1 MFSKFLRL
9 FQFGFFGILFY
20 TATSFAQTLK
30 PGFDADEYLG
40 VLHRCSQHVDKK
52 FKLDLTKTMNFEKV
66 YDSPEMG
73 LKNKWELWVNKDK
86 TTIAIDLR
94 GTTSDQSSLL
104 ENFYSAMIPAEG
116 KLNIEPGKPFSY
128 KFAGTPKALVHV
140 GWAIG
145 ISCLIPDITE
155 KIKTWYGKGVRQI
168 LIEGHSQGGALAFL
182 LTSYIRYQMADGK
195 LPKDLVIKTYCSA
208 GPKPGNLYYAYD
220 YDFLTRGGWGF
231 NVVSTVDWVPEM
243 PGTIQ
248 TLKDINDDPFG
259 FTKRSMRKQNFIVR
273 YYITHIYNQLNR
285 STKKAQR
292 KYEKY
297 LGRKLYTQIAKYLVD
312 LDQPEYAHSFNY
324 ATAGTTIVLQPDAEY
339 HKIFPDTGSNIF
351 RHHLFAPYYY
361 LVNKNYK

>member
-1 MFSKFLRL
+1 MLLFTAALSFS
-9 FQFGFFGILFY
+9 
-20 TATSFAQTLK
+20 QTLK
-30 PGFDADEYLG
+30 PGFDADEYIG
-40 VLHRCSQHVDKK
+40 VLHRCSQQVDKK
-52 FKLDLTKTMNFEKV
+52 YKLNLSKTMGFDKV
-66 YDSPEMG
+66 YVSPEMG

-86 TTIAIDLR
+86 TVIVINLR
-94 GTTSDQSSLL
+94 GTTSDVSSLL

-116 KLNIEPGKPFSY
+116 KLNIEAGKPFSY
-128 KFAGTPKALVHV
+128 KFAGTPKASVHV

-155 KIKTWYGKGVRQI
+155 KVRLWYGKGVRQI

-182 LTSYIRYQMADGK
+182 LTSHIRYQMLDGK
-195 LPKDLVIKTYCSA
+195 LPNDLVIKTYCSA

-231 NVVSTVDWVPEM
+231 NVVNTADWVPEM

-285 STKKAQR
+285 ATRKAQR

-297 LGRKLYTQIAKYLVD
+297 LGRKMYTQIAKYLVD
-312 LDQPEYAHSFNY
+312 LDQPEYTHSVNF
-324 ATAGTTIVLQPDAEY
+324 APAGTTIVLQPDSGY
-339 HKIFPDTGSNIF
+339 HRIFPDTGSNIF
-351 RHHLFAPYYY
+351 KHHLFEPYYY